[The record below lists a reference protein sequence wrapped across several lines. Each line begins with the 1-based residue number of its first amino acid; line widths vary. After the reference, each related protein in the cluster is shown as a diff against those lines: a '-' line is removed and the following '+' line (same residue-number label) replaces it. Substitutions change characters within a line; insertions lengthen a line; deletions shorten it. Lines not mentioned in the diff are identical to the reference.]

1 MKITRGV
8 IARPQKVVLYGPEGI
23 GKSTFASRFPAPLF
37 LDVEGSTSQLD
48 VARVGHIQ
56 SWQAL
61 TDLVKEFNQSRGD
74 FQTIVID
81 TADWA
86 ERLCI
91 RYICERDRKAGIED
105 YGYGAGYMKLLE
117 EFSRLLELLNDTIR
131 AGANVVLTAHAQIRK
146 FEQPDEMG
154 AYDRWELKLNKKTT
168 AQTAALVK
176 EWADAVL
183 FANYKTMV
191 MTDEKN
197 KKKAVG
203 GARVLYTQHRPT
215 WDAKN
220 RWGLPEEVD
229 FDFASIAPYIPAGGA
244 PQADKGQPRKAAVR
258 KSRTTEKKPA
268 APKTEEPAR
277 KEETAGDLPDTEATL
292 AAVEKTIPAIRA
304 VKKVMD
310 QMEKDGITE
319 AQVRHA
325 VAMKGY
331 FPESM
336 SIADYPADFI
346 EGVLIGAWGQIKDFI
361 EENCKVPF

>member
-1 MKITRGV
+1 MKITRG
-8 IARPQKVVLYGPEGI
+8 IIERPQKVVLYGPEGI
-23 GKSTFASRFPAPLF
+23 GKSTFASHFPEPLF
-37 LDVEGSTSQLD
+37 IDVEGSTSQLD
-48 VARVGHIQ
+48 VSRVGHIE
-56 SWQAL
+56 SWQVL
-61 TDLVKEFNQSRGD
+61 VGLVKEFNQSHGE
-74 FQTIVID
+74 FQTLVID

-220 RWGLPEEVD
+220 RWGLPEEVP
-229 FDFASIAPYIPAGGA
+229 FEFSSIAAYIPVGDRKPKTAEKPAEKKGA
-244 PQADKGQPRKAAVR
+244 AR
-258 KSRTTEKKPA
+258 KSVTEAKKKA
-268 APKTEEPAR
+268 VTDKKHDEDQA
-277 KEETAGDLPDTEATL
+277 DTEATL
-292 AAVEKTIPAIRA
+292 SAVEKTIPAIRE

-310 QMEKDGITE
+310 QMEKDNITE

-325 VAMKGY
+325 VALKGY

-346 EGVLIGAWGQIKDFI
+346 EGVLIGAWDQIKDFI
-361 EENCKVPF
+361 DKNCKVPF

>member
-1 MKITRGV
+1 MKVTRGI

-48 VARVGHIQ
+48 VSRVGHIA

-61 TDLVKEFNQSRGD
+61 LELVTEFNQDRGD
-74 FQTIVID
+74 FHTLVID

-91 RYICERDRKAGIED
+91 RYICERDRKGGIED

-131 AGANVVLTAHAQIRK
+131 AGANVVMTAHAQIRK

-183 FANYKTMV
+183 FANYKTV
-191 MTDEKN
+191 VVTDKEN
-197 KKKAVG
+197 RKKAVG
-203 GARVLYTQHRPT
+203 GERVLYTQHRPT

-220 RWGLPEEVD
+220 RWGLPPEVP
-229 FDFASIAPYIPAGGA
+229 FDFSSITAFIPDAPAKPAGKKTDA
-244 PQADKGQPRKAAVR
+244 QPARKAAGKKKTPAR
-258 KSRTTEKKPA
+258 DAPPADDTEK
-268 APKTEEPAR
+268 
-277 KEETAGDLPDTEATL
+277 TL
-292 AAVEKTIPAIRA
+292 AAVEKTIPSIRS

-310 QMEKDGITE
+310 QMEKDGIAE

-336 SIADYPADFI
+336 SIADYPEDFVD
-346 EGVLIGAWGQIKDFI
+346 GVLIGAWPQIRAFI

>member
-1 MKITRGV
+1 MNVTRGI

-61 TDLVKEFNQSRGD
+61 TELVKEYNQSRGD
-74 FQTIVID
+74 FQTLVID

-91 RYICERDRKAGIED
+91 RYICERDRKGGIED

-131 AGANVVLTAHAQIRK
+131 AGSNVVLTAHAQIRK

-183 FANYKTMV
+183 FANYKTTV

-203 GARVLYTQHRPT
+203 GERVLYTQHRPT

-220 RWGLPEEVD
+220 RWGLPAEVP
-229 FDFASIAPYIPAGGA
+229 FDFSSIAAFIPAAGA
-244 PQADKGQPRKAAVR
+244 PQAEKTPDRKAAAR
-258 KSRTTEKKPA
+258 KSRTAAKNEEAPKKEAPAEEGPA
-268 APKTEEPAR
+268 ATEE
-277 KEETAGDLPDTEATL
+277 TL
-292 AAVEKTIPAIRA
+292 AAVEKTIPAIRS

-310 QMEKDGITE
+310 QMEKDGIAE

-346 EGVLIGAWGQIKDFI
+346 EGVLIGAWGQIRDFI
-361 EENCKVPF
+361 DKNCKVPF

>member
-1 MKITRGV
+1 MNITRG
-8 IARPQKVVLYGPEGI
+8 IIKRPQKVVLYGPEGI
-23 GKSTFASRFPAPLF
+23 GKSTFASHFPAPLF
-37 LDVEGSTSQLD
+37 LDVEGSTAQLD
-48 VARVGHIQ
+48 VARIAPVD
-56 SWQAL
+56 SWQQ
-61 TDLVKEFNQSRGD
+61 LVETVKDFTKDRDG
-74 FQTIVID
+74 FQTLVID

-91 RYICERDRKAGIED
+91 RYICERDRKPGIED

-117 EFSRLLELLNDTIR
+117 EFSRLLTLLNETV
-131 AGANVVLTAHAQIRK
+131 ASGANVVLTAHAQIRK

-191 MTDEKN
+191 MTDERN
-197 KKKAVG
+197 KRKAVG
-203 GARVLYTQHRPT
+203 GQRVMYTQHRPT

-220 RWGLPEEVD
+220 RWGLPEEVP
-229 FDFASIAPYIPAGGA
+229 FEFSSIAAFIPAGSSEA
-244 PQADKGQPRKAAVR
+244 PETEPKPKAVVR
-258 KSRTTEKKPA
+258 KSRTTAKRSSGNEK
-268 APKTEEPAR
+268 APEA
-277 KEETAGDLPDTEATL
+277 KETEAAL
-292 AAVEKTIPAIRA
+292 AAAEQTIPAIRE
-304 VKKVMD
+304 VKTFLDMI
-310 QMEKDGITE
+310 EKEGISE
-319 AQVRHA
+319 AEVRHA

-331 FPESM
+331 FPEDM

-361 EENCKVPF
+361 DKNCKVPF